1 MEYLL
6 LFIEFHI
13 IKGKSILRTLFFCL
27 GLGVFVYLFV
37 DNELY
42 VNNVSFFN
50 TTIIDI
56 LGILIGFTIS
66 AVAIFLSIDNSN
78 INEAKNKKLNVKL
91 YSKNISLYDS
101 IFVGFFYIII
111 IQGFLLI
118 ANFICPLFV
127 KETTVSGKILFSI
140 NISSLSYIILFMLKN
155 VLEFYFI
162 LTKKNIV

>member
-13 IKGKSILRTLFFCL
+13 IKGKSILSILFFCL
-27 GLGVFVYLFV
+27 ILGLSVYLFM

-42 VNNVSFFN
+42 INNVNAFN
-50 TTIIDI
+50 ATIVDI

-66 AVAIFLSIDNSN
+66 AVAIFLSIDNAD
-78 INEAKNKKLNVKL
+78 IADARNKKLDVKL

-101 IFVGFFYIII
+101 IFVGFFYFII

-127 KETTVSGKILFSI
+127 KEATVLGKILFSI

-155 VLEFYFI
+155 VLEFYFV
-162 LTKKNIV
+162 LTNKNKV